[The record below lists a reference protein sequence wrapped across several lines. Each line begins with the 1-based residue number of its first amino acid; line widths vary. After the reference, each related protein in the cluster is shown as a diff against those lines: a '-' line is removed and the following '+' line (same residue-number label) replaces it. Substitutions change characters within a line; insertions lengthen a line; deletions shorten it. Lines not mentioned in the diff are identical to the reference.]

1 MGTAATNP
9 RRPVDKFEDRRRE
22 LATAALQTLGELG
35 YARTSLREIA
45 QNSPYSHGV
54 VHYYFADKVELITYC
69 VRQYKASCVQRY
81 DAIVESAASAAG
93 LASSF
98 ADALV
103 ATMIEDAPMHRLW
116 YDLRSQALFEESF
129 RPDVLEIDAPL
140 EHMIWQVVS
149 RYAELRGVAVSM
161 PSSRAYAMFD
171 GLFQQALL
179 HHLAGVDGASDE
191 LRAGAVQLLHLT
203 TA

>member
-1 MGTAATNP
+1 MATAATHP
-9 RRPVDKFEDRRRE
+9 RRPVDKFEERRRE
-22 LATAALQTLGELG
+22 LANAALQTLGELG

-81 DAIVESAASAAG
+81 DAIVEASRDASE
-93 LASSF
+93 LAVAF

-103 ATMIEDAPMHRLW
+103 TTMVEDAPMHRLW
-116 YDLRSQALFEESF
+116 YDLRSQALFEASF
-129 RPDVLEIDAPL
+129 RADVLEIDAQL
-140 EHMIWQVVS
+140 EHMIWQVVA
-149 RYAELRGVAVSM
+149 RHAALRGVEVAM
-161 PSSRAYAMFD
+161 PSPRAYAMFD

-179 HHLAGVDGASDE
+179 HHLAGVDGASEE
-191 LRAGAVQLLHLT
+191 LRAGARQFLGLT
-203 TA
+203 A